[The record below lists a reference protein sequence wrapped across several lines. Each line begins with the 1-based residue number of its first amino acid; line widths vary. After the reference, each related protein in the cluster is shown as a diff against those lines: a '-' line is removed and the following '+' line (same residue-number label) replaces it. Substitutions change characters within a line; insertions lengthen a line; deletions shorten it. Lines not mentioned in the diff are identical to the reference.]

1 MPLRVRLNVSIRL
14 ENPEGPMPHVALV
27 TGAAQGIGR
36 AISLRLARDGYAV
49 ALVDLNAEGLAHVER
64 EIKNANGSA
73 LAVTANLTDLRDVE
87 RAVARAAEWGTL
99 TALVNN
105 AGRVIIHSFFDV
117 TEADWDAVLALDLK
131 AVFFAMQFAAKHMTR
146 GGRIVNMSSISGR
159 GGRSDQA
166 AYAAA
171 KAGVISLTRSAAL
184 ALAPLGITV
193 NALCP
198 GVVDTP
204 MTQEVHRGRAQILNI
219 TPQESLARMA
229 AKIPLG
235 RVETPEDVANAVAFF
250 CSPDANYITGQ
261 TLNVDGGMEMD

>member
-1 MPLRVRLNVSIRL
+1 MPN
-14 ENPEGPMPHVALV
+14 VALV

-36 AISLRLARDGYAV
+36 AISLRLARDGYA
-49 ALVDLNAEGLAHVER
+49 LVLADLNANGLANVQQ
-64 EIKNANGSA
+64 EITNSNGSA
-73 LAVTANLTDLRDVE
+73 LAVTADLTNLQEIE
-87 RAVARAAEWGTL
+87 RVMKCAAEWGNL

-117 TEADWDAVLALDLK
+117 TEAEWDSVLTLDLK
-131 AVFFAMQFAAKHMTR
+131 TVFFAMQFAAGHMTN
-146 GGRIVNMSSISGR
+146 GGHIVNMSSISGR
-159 GGRSDQA
+159 GGRADQA

-184 ALAPLGITV
+184 ALAPRGINV

-204 MTQEVHRGRAQILNI
+204 MTQEVHRGRAQLLNI

-235 RVETPEDVANAVAFF
+235 RVETPDDVAKAVAFF
-250 CSPDANYITGQ
+250 CSSEANYITGQ